1 MENEMSD
8 LERMRHSAAHVMA
21 EAVLDL
27 FPDAKLAIGPAIEEG
42 FYYDFELPRPLTP
55 EDLETIESQMRELI
69 ATDGFFQRREISREE
84 AERLF
89 ADQPYKLEMIAEMP
103 EDEVIS
109 TYQSG
114 DFTDLCR
121 GPHVEKVD
129 QIRADAVKLLSVAGA
144 YWRGDERRP
153 MLQRIYGTAWHSK
166 EDLDAYLSKLEEI
179 ERRDHR
185 RLGQQLDLYSIH
197 EMGGAGLIYWHPKGA
212 RVRKIIEDF
221 WREEHYRRGYDLL
234 YTPHIGKVDLWKM
247 SGHWDFYRES
257 MYSPMDVDG
266 QDYLIKPMN
275 CPFAVLIYKT
285 KTRSYRDLP
294 LRWGELGTVYRYER
308 SGVLHGMLRVRGFT
322 QDDAHI
328 FCRPDQLEDEIV
340 QVIDLAQFMLG
351 SFGYDEY
358 VVELTARDAAN
369 KGKYIG
375 TDEIWD
381 MAGGALLRAL
391 EAKKLEYTRRPGE
404 AKFYGPSI
412 DISVKDAL
420 GRAWQG
426 PTIQVDFNFPE
437 RFDVNYIGEDG
448 KEHRAVM
455 VHRTV
460 LGAMERFVGGL
471 IEQYAGAF
479 PPWLAPVQAVLIPI
493 AGRHN
498 EYARKVEVELREA
511 GFRVEVDDGAERM
524 GAKIRD
530 AQLQKVPYM
539 LVVGDREMEAGQV
552 AVRLRSGENLGGIP
566 VVDFIRR
573 ASEAV
578 VAKAQV

>member
-55 EDLETIESQMRELI
+55 EDLETIESQMGELI

-84 AERLF
+84 AEKLF

-114 DFTDLCR
+114 EFTDLCR

-129 QIRADAVKLLSVAGA
+129 QIHADAVKLLSVAGA

-166 EDLDAYLSKLEEI
+166 EELDAYLSKLEEI

-328 FCRPDQLEDEIV
+328 FCRPDQLEHEIIE
-340 QVIDLAQFMLG
+340 VIDLAQFMLG
-351 SFGYDEY
+351 SFGYDEC

-498 EYARKVEVELREA
+498 EYARKVEAELREA

>member
-1 MENEMSD
+1 MGSKDRD
-8 LERMRHSAAHVMA
+8 LEQIRHSTAHVMA

-27 FPDAKLAIGPAIEEG
+27 FPDAKFAIGPSIEDG

-55 EDLETIESQMRELI
+55 EDLKAIEAGMGELI
-69 ATDGFFQRREISREE
+69 AADGFFRRREISHEKAEE
-84 AERLF
+84 LF
-89 ADQPYKLEMIAEMP
+89 ADQPYKLELIAEMP

-109 TYQSG
+109 TYQQG
-114 DFTDLCR
+114 NFVDLCR
-121 GPHVEKVD
+121 GPHVESVD
-129 QIRADAVKLLSVAGA
+129 EISADALKLLNVAGA

-153 MLQRIYGTAWHSK
+153 MLQRIYGTVWHSK
-166 EDLDAYLSKLEEI
+166 EELDAYLEKLEEI

-197 EMGGAGLIYWHPKGA
+197 EIGGAGLIYWHPKGS
-212 RVRKIIEDF
+212 RIRTVIEDF
-221 WREEHYRRGYDLL
+221 WRDEHYRRGYDIL
-234 YTPHIGKVDLWKM
+234 YTPHIGKVDLWKT

-285 KTRSYRDLP
+285 KMRSYRDLP

-328 FCRPDQLEDEIV
+328 FCRPDQLEHEIIE
-340 QVIDLAQFMLG
+340 VIDLAQFMLG

-358 VVELTARDAAN
+358 VVELTARDIPN

-375 TDEIWD
+375 GDEVWE
-381 MAGGALLRAL
+381 MAEGALLRAL
-391 EAKKLEYTRRPGE
+391 EAKNLEYIRSPGE

-437 RFDVNYIGEDG
+437 RFDVTYIGEDG
-448 KEHRAVM
+448 REHRAVM

-460 LGAMERFVGGL
+460 LGSMERFVAGL
-471 IEQYAGAF
+471 VEQFAGAF
-479 PPWLAPVQAVLIPI
+479 PPWLAPVQVALIPI

-498 EYARKVEVELREA
+498 EYASSLQTRMREVGL
-511 GFRVEVDDGAERM
+511 RVEVDGGAERM
-524 GAKIRD
+524 GAKIRK
-530 AQLQKVPYM
+530 AQLEKIPYM
-539 LVVGDREMEAGQV
+539 LVLGDREMEAETV
-552 AVRLRSGENLGGIP
+552 AVRLRSGENLGAMP
-566 VVDFIRR
+566 VAEFIQM

-578 VAKAQV
+578 ATKAQT